1 MEPITRFFQSN
12 IYQMICSM
20 KHLCVYLI
28 LIYIFAAI
36 LLMFLM
42 LFLFFVALKIKE
54 KNRQRRQRQMNERR
68 RKFPIYYD
76 INIMIDYFC
85 IVFCLLKV
93 SEIA

>member
-1 MEPITRFFQSN
+1 MEQITRFFRSN

-20 KHLCVYLI
+20 KHMCVYLI

-54 KNRQRRQRQMNERR
+54 KNRQRQMNERR

-76 INIMIDYFC
+76 INIMIDYF
-85 IVFCLLKV
+85 
-93 SEIA
+93 